1 VNGFHFLV
9 FAFVVL
15 GSCVMI
21 PAAMR
26 HDRVL
31 AELEEIDYDALA
43 DDANTRYEDDADA
56 WRKGES

>member
-1 VNGFHFLV
+1 MNGFHVLV
-9 FAFVVL
+9 FAATIL
-15 GSCVMI
+15 GSCVKI
-21 PAAMR
+21 PRAMR

-31 AELEEIDYDALA
+31 AELEAIDYDALA